1 MTDEEIKKLLE
12 ENIALTK
19 EVRTLVSK
27 TETYIKWLRIS
38 DVLKILLIVL
48 PLIAAWVYLPDIIKS
63 FTDGYGDILAPG
75 LLK

>member
-63 FTDGYGDILAPG
+63 FTAGYGDILAPG